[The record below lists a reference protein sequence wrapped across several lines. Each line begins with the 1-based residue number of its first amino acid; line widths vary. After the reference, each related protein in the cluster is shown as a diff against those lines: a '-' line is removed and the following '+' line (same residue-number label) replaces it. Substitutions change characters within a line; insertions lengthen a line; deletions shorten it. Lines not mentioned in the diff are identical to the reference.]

1 MKHPKNFSKMESGWK
16 VSIDET
22 KWRRVD
28 SEVHVWG

>member
-1 MKHPKNFSKMESGWK
+1 MKHPQNFSKMESGWK